1 MLCNILPEGP
11 PPCFPAD
18 HKVQEN
24 NAEGELKKGENS
36 TNPPQIH
43 QFSSNCFLYFPS
55 VTNRCLEVLICMLSL
70 HLYFDSM
77 FERLKSKEMDFL

>member
-1 MLCNILPEGP
+1 MLCNTLPEGP

-55 VTNRCLEVLICMLSL
+55 VTNQMP
-70 HLYFDSM
+70 
-77 FERLKSKEMDFL
+77 

>member
-11 PPCFPAD
+11 PLCFPAD

-24 NAEGELKKGENS
+24 NAKGELKKGENS

-43 QFSSNCFLYFPS
+43 QFSSNCFYIFPQ
-55 VTNRCLEVLICMLSL
+55 
-70 HLYFDSM
+70 
-77 FERLKSKEMDFL
+77 